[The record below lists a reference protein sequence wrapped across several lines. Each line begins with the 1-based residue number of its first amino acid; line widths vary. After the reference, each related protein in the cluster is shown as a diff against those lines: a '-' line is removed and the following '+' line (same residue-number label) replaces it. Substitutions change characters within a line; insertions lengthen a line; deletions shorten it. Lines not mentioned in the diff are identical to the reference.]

1 MKIQLKRSSVLDN
14 GAAKQPLADQL
25 EYGELAVNYN
35 ATDPTIFIKSSDNSI
50 VQIAGA
56 NALTKVP
63 GLEEVLTAGNLS
75 TTKDILVG
83 GSGAA
88 PNFEV
93 TTAGNVS
100 SKSYYKSNRATSTD
114 VAFEAQLN
122 DVITFKVL
130 GNGGVALG
138 GTIDSTTQQS
148 QANIFLNADTGDVR
162 TITANV
168 TGASTLTGK
177 VTAAGGMD
185 VTGTVDIN
193 NSLNVTEGT
202 ALTGAVTMGATLDVT
217 GATTLVNTTAAVLT
231 ATTYNLGALA
241 ALPA

>member
-35 ATDPTIFIKSSDNSI
+35 ATDPTVFIKASDNSI

-83 GSGAA
+83 GSGSD

-100 SKSYYKSNRATSTD
+100 SKSYYRSTRSTSTD
-114 VAFEAQLN
+114 TAFEGRLN
-122 DVITFKVL
+122 SAVAFKVL

-148 QANIFLNADTGDVR
+148 QANIFLNADTGNVR
-162 TITANV
+162 TVTANV
-168 TGASTLTGK
+168 TGVSTLTGK
-177 VTAAGGMD
+177 V
-185 VTGTVDIN
+185 
-193 NSLNVTEGT
+193 NSCWWYGCEW
-202 ALTGAVTMGATLDVT
+202 
-217 GATTLVNTTAAVLT
+217 
-231 ATTYNLGALA
+231 YS
-241 ALPA
+241 

>member
-35 ATDPTIFIKSSDNSI
+35 ATDPTVFIKASDNSI

-93 TTAGNVS
+93 TTAGNVN
-100 SKSYYKSNRATSTD
+100 SKSYFKSNRLTSTD
-114 VAFEAQLN
+114 VAFEGQLN

-148 QANIFLNADTGDVR
+148 QANIFLNADTGNVR
-162 TITANV
+162 TVTANV
-168 TGASTLTGK
+168 TGTL
-177 VTAAGGMD
+177 TAAGGIEAS
-185 VTGTVDIN
+185 GTVN
-193 NSLNVTEGT
+193 VANSLNVTEGT
-202 ALTGAVTMGATLDVT
+202 ALTGAVTMGTTLAVT
-217 GATTLVNTTAAVLT
+217 GTTSLTGVLT

>member
-1 MKIQLKRSSVLDN
+1 MKIQLKRSSVLDG

-75 TTKDILVG
+75 STKDILVG

-93 TTAGNVS
+93 TTAGNVN
-100 SKSYYKSNRATSTD
+100 SKSYFKSNRLTSTD
-114 VAFEAQLN
+114 VAFEGQLN
-122 DVITFKVL
+122 DVISFKVL

-148 QANIFLNADTGDVR
+148 QANIFLNADTGNVR
-162 TITANV
+162 TLTANV
-168 TGASTLTGK
+168 TGTL
-177 VTAAGGMD
+177 TAAGGIEAS
-185 VTGTVDIN
+185 GTVN
-193 NSLNVTEGT
+193 VANSLNVAEGT
-202 ALTGAVTMGATLDVT
+202 ALTGAVTMGTTLAVT
-217 GATTLVNTTAAVLT
+217 GVLT

-241 ALPA
+241 ALPE

>member
-35 ATDPTIFIKSSDNSI
+35 ATDPTIFIKSSDNAI

-75 TTKDILVG
+75 SSKDILVG
-83 GSGAA
+83 GSGAD
-88 PNFEV
+88 PNFEI

-100 SKSYYKSNRATSTD
+100 SKSYYRSTRSTSSDTAFEGRLD
-114 VAFEAQLN
+114 SAVAFK
-122 DVITFKVL
+122 VI

-138 GTIDSTTQQS
+138 GTIDSSTDQA
-148 QANIFLNADTGDVR
+148 QANIFLNADTGNVR
-162 TITANV
+162 TVTANV
-168 TGASTLTGK
+168 TGKL
-177 VTAAGGMD
+177 TAAGGID
-185 VTGTVDIN
+185 ATGTVTAN
-193 NSLNVTEGT
+193 NSLIVKEF
-202 ALTGAVTMGATLDVT
+202 
-217 GATTLVNTTAAVLT
+217 TTLNTVT

>member
-14 GAAKQPLADQL
+14 GAAKQPTAEQL

-35 ATDPTIFIKSSDNSI
+35 ATDPTVFIKASDNSI

-75 TTKDILVG
+75 SSKDILVG
-83 GSGAA
+83 GSGSD
-88 PNFEV
+88 PNFEI
-93 TTAGNVS
+93 TTAGNVN
-100 SKSYYKSNRATSTD
+100 SKSYYKSKRITSTD
-114 VAFEAQLN
+114 VAFEAQLS
-122 DVITFKVL
+122 DVITFKVI

-148 QANIFLNADTGDVR
+148 QANIFLNADTGNVR
-162 TITANV
+162 AITANV

-177 VTAAGGMD
+177 VTASGGMD

-202 ALTGAVTMGATLDVT
+202 ALTGAVTMGATLGVT
-217 GATTLVNTTAAVLT
+217 GVLT

>member
-14 GAAKQPLADQL
+14 GAAKQPTAEQL

-75 TTKDILVG
+75 SSKDILVG

-88 PNFEV
+88 PNLEI
-93 TTAGNVS
+93 TTAGNV
-100 SKSYYKSNRATSTD
+100 RA
-114 VAFEAQLN
+114 
-122 DVITFKVL
+122 
-130 GNGGVALG
+130 
-138 GTIDSTTQQS
+138 
-148 QANIFLNADTGDVR
+148 
-162 TITANV
+162 ITAYV
-168 TGASTLTGK
+168 TGASTLAGK
-177 VTAAGGMD
+177 VTANAGMD

-202 ALTGAVTMGATLDVT
+202 ALTGAVTMGATLGVT
-217 GATTLVNTTAAVLT
+217 GVLT

>member
-14 GAAKQPLADQL
+14 GAAKQPTAEQL

-35 ATDPTIFIKSSDNSI
+35 ATDPTVFIKASDNSI

-75 TTKDILVG
+75 SSKDILVG
-83 GSGAA
+83 GSGSD
-88 PNFEV
+88 PNFEI

-100 SKSYYKSNRATSTD
+100 SKSYYKSKRTTSTD
-114 VAFEAQLN
+114 VAFEAQLS
-122 DVITFKVL
+122 DVITFKVI

-148 QANIFLNADTGDVR
+148 QANIFLNADTGNVR
-162 TITANV
+162 AITANV

-177 VTAAGGMD
+177 VTASGGMD
-185 VTGTVDIN
+185 VTGTVDVN

-202 ALTGAVTMGATLDVT
+202 ALTGAVTMGATLGVT
-217 GATTLVNTTAAVLT
+217 GVLT